1 MKRILA
7 FLAFG
12 LSLTSFAS
20 QSQPTLPA
28 ELKMEKP
35 RKVRFPFYY
44 FERAVNGNLIGR
56 GSDQALFCIYTS
68 HTRGYQLDALTIDL
82 TGTTDLRDVTALKL
96 YRTKNND
103 RFDPRDPG
111 ELLATA
117 KVSKKGLVPFKINKQ
132 LKEEDALWV
141 VADIAPKAKE
151 GHQVSAEV
159 STIIAD
165 NLELEG
171 LTTERHTQEIVLQRT
186 LLWAPGE
193 AGSKHYRIPGIV
205 RLSDGTLVA
214 SIDRRK
220 EKDGDL
226 PADIDVEVKRS
237 SDDGRTW
244 SAPITVATGTKEH
257 GYGDAAMATDGK
269 TIYMVMVGGAGLWTY
284 PSITKEPTQ
293 MYFTK
298 SSDGGKTWEPLTN
311 ITKQVYLGPYAWGGF
326 FASGNGIVTSK
337 GRIVFVAA
345 QRTDQSWG
353 GAMDNI
359 LVYSDDKGKSWQ
371 ISSPARH
378 DGDESKVVELSDGSL
393 LVSSRNRASGANART
408 YILTRDG
415 GKTWMPAGTW
425 PELTGNACNGA
436 FARYQPIGKGR
447 GEQSKYLLHTLPASP
462 TRDHLR
468 LFLSKDEGKTW
479 PVSREICR
487 GESVYSEVMVF
498 PDGTI
503 GIISEENDRPAF
515 DIYFTR
521 VSLDWL
527 LSGTPSTCL

>member
-1 MKRILA
+1 
-7 FLAFG
+7 
-12 LSLTSFAS
+12 
-20 QSQPTLPA
+20 
-28 ELKMEKP
+28 
-35 RKVRFPFYY
+35 
-44 FERAVNGNLIGR
+44 
-56 GSDQALFCIYTS
+56 
-68 HTRGYQLDALTIDL
+68 
-82 TGTTDLRDVTALKL
+82 
-96 YRTKNND
+96 
-103 RFDPRDPG
+103 
-111 ELLATA
+111 
-117 KVSKKGLVPFKINKQ
+117 
-132 LKEEDALWV
+132 
-141 VADIAPKAKE
+141 
-151 GHQVSAEV
+151 
-159 STIIAD
+159 
-165 NLELEG
+165 
-171 LTTERHTQEIVLQRT
+171 
-186 LLWAPGE
+186 
-193 AGSKHYRIPGIV
+193 
-205 RLSDGTLVA
+205 
-214 SIDRRK
+214 
-220 EKDGDL
+220 
-226 PADIDVEVKRS
+226 
-237 SDDGRTW
+237 
-244 SAPITVATGTKEH
+244 
-257 GYGDAAMATDGK
+257 
-269 TIYMVMVGGAGLWTY
+269 
-284 PSITKEPTQ
+284 
-293 MYFTK
+293 
-298 SSDGGKTWEPLTN
+298 
-311 ITKQVYLGPYAWGGF
+311 
-326 FASGNGIVTSK
+326 
-337 GRIVFVAA
+337 
-345 QRTDQSWG
+345 
-353 GAMDNI
+353 MDNI

-527 LSGTPSTCL
+527 LSGTPSTSR